1 MKTAELIPMIL
12 LELSDGAK
20 YGIELTKSIETKS
33 NGKVVI
39 KQPTLYT
46 ILKKLEKSKFIS
58 SYWEDSEIGGKRHYY
73 KLTQYGNNQV
83 STLPSFSVL
92 LENAL
97 KDDDSDIENQNS
109 ISESKNELDIQFEQN
124 ETLSNSYNE
133 SIQPQKIEF
142 DNLSTSNSSD
152 DVYSSLSNSANLYEK
167 QEDEN
172 DDDLEALRQERIKQS
187 KIESS
192 ETKYVS
198 IMDLLVDDKDE
209 NTNQVKSNQDTVE
222 IKESVLPSSEV
233 FSNNSIDTATE
244 VEINQQN
251 TTVLKDN
258 SQNKEENFAT
268 NDNVSKFTQTN
279 FTMLSDEY
287 KSKLKEVKKDNSVEN
302 FLTDNVEYIADVSD
316 EIKYVDYVNL
326 KSDKSYVYS
335 KKLTRNMLY
344 RLLSTC
350 AYLIAMLIICAISV
364 NYLSASP
371 LYYIFLIASIG
382 FIMFSITLFLSNAKN
397 FRLKHKEKLLK
408 IDIKKH
414 IIIATA
420 VFIAIFIICV
430 IVSVNSGVEN
440 IFDLSNFA
448 NLYAPLIIGTTL
460 YIDILFS
467 YIFLVKRI

>member
-124 ETLSNSYNE
+124 ETLSNSYSE

-198 IMDLLVDDKDE
+198 IMDLLVDDE
-209 NTNQVKSNQDTVE
+209 NTNQIKSNQDTVE

-302 FLTDNVEYIADVSD
+302 FLTDNVEYKADVSD

-335 KKLTRNMLY
+335 KKLTKNMLY

-371 LYYIFLIASIG
+371 LYHILLIASIG
-382 FIMFSITLFLSNAKN
+382 FIMFSITLFLSNAEN
-397 FRLKHKEKLLK
+397 FRLKHKEKPLK

>member
-124 ETLSNSYNE
+124 ETTSNSYNE

-152 DVYSSLSNSANLYEK
+152 DVHSSLSSSAKLYEK
-167 QEDEN
+167 QDDEN

-198 IMDLLVDDKDE
+198 IMDLLVDDE
-209 NTNQVKSNQDTVE
+209 NTNQIKSNQDTVE

-287 KSKLKEVKKDNSVEN
+287 KSKLRDVKKDNSVEN
-302 FLTDNVEYIADVSD
+302 FLTDNVEYKADVSD

-335 KKLTRNMLY
+335 KKLTKNMLY

-382 FIMFSITLFLSNAKN
+382 FIMFSITLFLSNAEN

>member
-198 IMDLLVDDKDE
+198 IMDLLVDDE
-209 NTNQVKSNQDTVE
+209 NTNQIKSNQDTVE

-251 TTVLKDN
+251 TIVLKDN

-287 KSKLKEVKKDNSVEN
+287 KSKLRDVKKDNSVEN
-302 FLTDNVEYIADVSD
+302 FLTDNVEYKADVSD

-335 KKLTRNMLY
+335 KKLTKNMLY

-382 FIMFSITLFLSNAKN
+382 FIMFSITLFLSNAEN
-397 FRLKHKEKLLK
+397 FRLKHKEKPLK